1 MSTVLIV
8 AIIFGSILTLAAL
21 VCGTIIFIIKMGST
35 GFSKS
40 SRQSKSEE
48 SKMIQEIYEGLA
60 RMEQRVES
68 LETILMDTH
77 KEDKEK

>member
-8 AIIFGSILTLAAL
+8 AIVFGSILTLAAL
-21 VCGTIIFIIKMGST
+21 VCGTIILIIKMGST
-35 GFSKS
+35 GFSKN

-77 KEDKEK
+77 EKEKER

>member
-21 VCGTIIFIIKMGST
+21 VCGTVLLIIKMGST
-35 GFSKS
+35 GFSKN

-48 SKMIQEIYEGLA
+48 SKMIQEIYEGLSK
-60 RMEQRVES
+60 MEQRIET
-68 LETILMDTH
+68 LETILMDSQE
-77 KEDKEK
+77 KER

>member
-8 AIIFGSILTLAAL
+8 AIVFASILTLAAL
-21 VCGTIIFIIKMGST
+21 VCGTVIMIVKMGST

-40 SRQSKSEE
+40 SRQSRSEE

-68 LETILMDTH
+68 LETILMDTQE
-77 KEDKEK
+77 KDRDK

>member
-8 AIIFGSILTLAAL
+8 AIVSGSILTLAAL
-21 VCGTIIFIIKMGST
+21 GTIIMIIKKGST

-40 SRQSKSEE
+40 SRQLKNEE
-48 SKMIQEIYEGLA
+48 SKMIQEIYEGLV

-68 LETILMDTH
+68 LETILMDTQ
-77 KEDKEK
+77 EKDREK